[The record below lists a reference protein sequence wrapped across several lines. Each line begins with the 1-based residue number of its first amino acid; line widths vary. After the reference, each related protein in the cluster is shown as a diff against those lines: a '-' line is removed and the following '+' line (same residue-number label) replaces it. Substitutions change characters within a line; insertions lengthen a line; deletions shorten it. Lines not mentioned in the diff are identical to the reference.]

1 MRFRPQIPSSH
12 RVYPSSK
19 GFAEPGAEAA
29 CLFLGRPGVSH
40 AKRCADKGVAN
51 EGWDP
56 KNRQP
61 CSDRI
66 LSCRSV
72 MRYIRFGIED

>member
-1 MRFRPQIPSSH
+1 MRRFLTLPSTVDWSAPG
-12 RVYPSSK
+12 YE
-19 GFAEPGAEAA
+19 EPGAEAA
-29 CLFLGRPGVSH
+29 CLFEGTPGVSH

-61 CSDRI
+61 RSDRLPI
-66 LSCRSV
+66 CRTAVQRKVSAAT
-72 MRYIRFGIED
+72 